1 MRDIEEFVDFEA
13 EFEKELILS
22 LQHFLFDVVVLVR
35 VEFEFFDGVNAL
47 IHLNKMRVTLKI

>member
-35 VEFEFFDGVNAL
+35 VEFEFFDGANAL